1 MIIKIDGQIV
11 KPMNR
16 TLKNLHDA
24 AGKDFA
30 LLFQT
35 ITSDNGTEFSSI
47 SELLS
52 EVTSVYFTH
61 PCASWKQG
69 TNENHN
75 GIIWRFI
82 PKGTHLAEISL
93 ANIRRIRDWMKEITN

>member
-1 MIIKIDGQIV
+1 M
-11 KPMNR
+11 
-16 TLKNLHDA
+16 
-24 AGKDFA
+24 A
-30 LLFQT
+30 LSFL
-35 ITSDNGTEFSSI
+35 SI
-47 SELLS
+47 SKLLS